1 MKTILTFL
9 ITFVLI
15 INTNVIYSQYSEQEK
30 ADLLFTLQEEKVAY
44 DFYTEM
50 YNKYNQKVFGN
61 IMEAEKTHQQHVL
74 SILNSLNID
83 AGEVGSTPGEFS
95 NPEIADQ
102 YKMLSEIGSYSFTD
116 ALRAAAKYE
125 EQDINDLKTFQ
136 SRAENE
142 QIITLYECLQKATGN
157 HLRAFVKNLK
167 KEGINYKPNVL
178 SEADYN
184 AIITSDNVQGDCF
197 QLK

>member
-83 AGEVGSTPGEFS
+83 AGGVGSVRRVNFRIRKLLISIKCFLRLEA
-95 NPEIADQ
+95 I
-102 YKMLSEIGSYSFTD
+102 LS
-116 ALRAAAKYE
+116 L
-125 EQDINDLKTFQ
+125 
-136 SRAENE
+136 
-142 QIITLYECLQKATGN
+142 TL
-157 HLRAFVKNLK
+157 
-167 KEGINYKPNVL
+167 
-178 SEADYN
+178 
-184 AIITSDNVQGDCF
+184 
-197 QLK
+197 